1 MGRMKGPARGE
12 GTVVADAESADATGP
27 SLGAVGVAIEIPE
40 PWCTDLLERRVGY
53 GDPRAHDIPTHVTLL
68 PPTGLAP
75 PEVPDV
81 QEHLAAVADRHAPFT
96 MVLRGA
102 GTFQPVSQVVFVQV
116 AQGVGQC
123 EQLQA
128 DIRRGPVDR
137 ALEFPYHP
145 HVTVAHDVDER
156 ILAQAF
162 RDLAGYEAAFLVD
175 SFRLFTHGGDGE
187 WRAVAEYRLAGRD

>member
-1 MGRMKGPARGE
+1 MGTMVGPGRGRGVGVAHADPAPTPGSAR
-12 GTVVADAESADATGP
+12 
-27 SLGAVGVAIEIPE
+27 GAVGVAIEIPE

-68 PPTGLAP
+68 PPTDLPAA
-75 PEVPDV
+75 EVADV
-81 QEHLAAVADRHAPFT
+81 ERHLAAVAGRHAPFT

-116 AQGVGQC
+116 AQGVGRC

-128 DIRRGPVDR
+128 DIRRGPVERD
-137 ALEFPYHP
+137 LEFPYHP

-156 ILAQAF
+156 ILDRAF
-162 RDLAGYEAAFLVD
+162 GDLAGYDATFTVD
-175 SFRLFTHGGDGE
+175 CFQLYAHDGDGR
-187 WRAVAEYRLAGRD
+187 WRPLARYDLTG